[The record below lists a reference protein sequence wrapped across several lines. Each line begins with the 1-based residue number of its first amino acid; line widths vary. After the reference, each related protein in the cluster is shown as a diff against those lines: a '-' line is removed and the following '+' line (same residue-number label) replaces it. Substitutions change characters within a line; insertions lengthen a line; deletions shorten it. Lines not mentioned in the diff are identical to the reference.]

1 MDGAQPWK
9 THLGSGN
16 VLLHYFPADHE
27 IVDKYEKGD
36 GIVNEDIVN
45 FRPGKKYD
53 LIVSISTLEH
63 ISWNEEKKP
72 KKIPGAPA
80 RMEGIPRSGR
90 DIARLHAPRLQFP
103 LRRVA

>member
-1 MDGAQPWK
+1 M
-9 THLGSGN
+9 
-16 VLLHYFPADHE
+16 LHYFPADHE

-63 ISWNEEKKP
+63 ISWNEEKKT
-72 KKIPGAPA
+72 KEDPGGP
-80 RMEGIPRSGR
+80 GPHGGNS
-90 DIARLHAPRLQFP
+90 P
-103 LRRVA
+103 LRAGHCPSPCPSVTIPT